1 LPPIRLLFALLI
13 AAVSVW
19 NGTRSVRQSLTID
32 EAMTFLSFSSKP
44 LGEMF
49 VYYDANNHVLF
60 TLLSRGSYLA
70 LGDAEWAIRLP
81 AVLGGVAFLVLLA
94 GVLVRLLG
102 ESGTAVAA
110 WVAVV
115 SNPLLLDHLVA
126 GRGYGMALAL
136 WMGAVLVLLHAEDAG
151 GWRRWAGAGVLL
163 GLALAANLNL
173 LFVGV
178 ATGLTYAL
186 LQGRRGGKAALVMA
200 GATLLTAAPILYPA
214 LRHATRD
221 NFYYGAERWAQ
232 TLDLF
237 VWQTLMPVH
246 GKWDLGAML
255 AWQNRLAPGVVGA
268 VALGVGLLWRRRA
281 ALLVALP
288 LVLALGLMEA
298 AHRWG
303 GVRYPLGR
311 TTLPLFV
318 ATLLAAAAV
327 ATVPRVRLGVVALF
341 VWLTGSHLAA
351 SRWSY
356 FGEWPM
362 DGESRVLARQA
373 AAQEGPMC
381 ATWTLLPALEYY
393 RLRYRLPA
401 PEMVLNER
409 GPGCVWFFAAP
420 DDRQWPVE
428 NGFVEVAA
436 GAQSKV
442 TVYWNPA
449 R

>member
-1 LPPIRLLFALLI
+1 
-13 AAVSVW
+13 V
-19 NGTRSVRQSLTID
+19 
-32 EAMTFLSFSSKP
+32 
-44 LGEMF
+44 
-49 VYYDANNHVLF
+49 
-60 TLLSRGSYLA
+60 
-70 LGDAEWAIRLP
+70 
-81 AVLGGVAFLVLLA
+81 
-94 GVLVRLLG
+94 
-102 ESGTAVAA
+102 
-110 WVAVV
+110 
-115 SNPLLLDHLVA
+115 
-126 GRGYGMALAL
+126 
-136 WMGAVLVLLHAEDAG
+136 
-151 GWRRWAGAGVLL
+151 
-163 GLALAANLNL
+163 
-173 LFVGV
+173 
-178 ATGLTYAL
+178 
-186 LQGRRGGKAALVMA
+186 
-200 GATLLTAAPILYPA
+200 
-214 LRHATRD
+214 
-221 NFYYGAERWAQ
+221 
-232 TLDLF
+232 
-237 VWQTLMPVH
+237 
-246 GKWDLGAML
+246 
-255 AWQNRLAPGVVGA
+255 
-268 VALGVGLLWRRRA
+268 WRRRP